1 MANLGFVGLG
11 AMGGR
16 IAYRLLQ
23 AGHTLTGY
31 NRTREKA
38 RWLLE
43 AGMRWGESPAAVA
56 QAADITFS
64 MVADTAA
71 LQAITEGPQ
80 GLLAGLGPG
89 KIYVD
94 MSTVSPSVSRALA
107 ARVAER
113 GAHMLDAPVSGST
126 VTVEQGRLAIMVG
139 GDQAVFE
146 QVRPVLLDIGPKVN
160 YVGPN
165 GQAVLMKIAIN
176 LSLPVQFLAFSEG
189 LLLAEK
195 GGIPRETAFRVWME
209 SVVASPAMQYR
220 GPFVLERPA
229 EALFSVT
236 MMQKDLLL
244 AQELGREVDVPLP
257 SVALTNELLTAAR
270 ALGLG
275 REDFAVLFDVL
286 AHMAGVPGSPSAD
299 QQPSSGGQD
308 EAGATRP
315 EQG

>member
-1 MANLGFVGLG
+1 
-11 AMGGR
+11 MGGR

-23 AGHTLTGY
+23 GGHTLTGY

-56 QAADITFS
+56 QAADIIFS

-80 GLLAGLGPG
+80 GLLDGLGPG
-89 KIYVD
+89 KIYID
-94 MSTVSPSVSRALA
+94 MSTVSPAVSRALA

-139 GDQAVFE
+139 GERAVFE
-146 QVRPVLLDIGPKVN
+146 QVRSVLLDIGPKVN
-160 YVGPN
+160 YVGSN

-229 EALFSVT
+229 EALFSVN

-244 AQELGREVDVPLP
+244 AQELGRAVDVPLP

-275 REDFAVLFDVL
+275 QEDFAVLFDVL
-286 AHMAGVPGSPSAD
+286 AQMAGVSGSSSPSGD
-299 QQPSSGGQD
+299 LPQSSSGEQD
-308 EAGATRP
+308 NTEAGRS
-315 EQG
+315 E